1 MIWYPDPPEDDS
13 VDETCSGDVHQP
25 RPAHYTLTVTDGR
38 TPTPDE
44 WRVAKHTTVLMH
56 ALGGVVAALQ
66 RGWEPK
72 WN

>member
-1 MIWYPDPPEDDS
+1 MTEERYDPTDDE
-13 VDETCSGDVHQP
+13 VDMTDSGSLDQP
-25 RPAHYTLTVTDGR
+25 RPAHYTLTVTEGR

-56 ALGGVVAALQ
+56 ALGGVVAAVQ
-66 RGWEPK
+66 RGWDVK